1 MSNKKPSTQQ
11 YLDIAEIRNDTVIL
25 QDGSLRAVLLV
36 SSLNFSLKSETEQ
49 EALIGSYASFLN
61 TLDFPLQIVIQSR
74 RLHIE
79 SYLDKLR
86 RSEQDQTND
95 LLRNQIADYREFVGE
110 LVKLADIMSKRFYV
124 VIPYDPLGDTKK
136 SVWTRVKLLFSPA
149 GTLRLEEKKFQE
161 RRDDLYRRIGLVMQ
175 GLRGMGLNAALLNT
189 PNLIEL
195 LYETYNPTESSAQ
208 KIVDF
213 QKISVE

>member
-1 MSNKKPSTQQ
+1 MTKKQPSTQQ
-11 YLDIAEIRNDTVIL
+11 YLDIAEIRNDTIVL

-36 SSLNFSLKSETEQ
+36 SSLNFALKSEAEQ
-49 EALIGSYASFLN
+49 EALIGAYASFLN

-79 SYLDKLR
+79 GYLDKLH

-95 LLRNQIADYREFVGE
+95 LLRNQIADYRAFVGE

-124 VIPYDPLGDTKK
+124 IVPYDPLGDTKK
-136 SVWTRVKLLFSPA
+136 SVWTRAKLLFAPA
-149 GTLRLEEKKFQE
+149 NTLRLEEKRFQQ

-195 LYETYNPTESSAQ
+195 FYETYNPAESSTQ
-208 KIVDF
+208 KIVDL
-213 QKISVE
+213 QKITVE